1 MERPENMSVLAK
13 VLESN
18 IKKTIEKGGDIEALV
33 EKIDVF
39 YASNK
44 LTKEEYEYLTSL
56 ITPVNR

>member
-18 IKKTIEKGGDIEALV
+18 IKKTIDKGGDIEALV

-56 ITPVNR
+56 ITPVNK

>member
-56 ITPVNR
+56 ITPVNK

>member
-18 IKKTIEKGGDIEALV
+18 IKKTIEKGVDIEALV

-56 ITPVNR
+56 ITPVNK